1 MIDANTALQIGLVN
15 YVVPQAE
22 LTEKSQGIAYS
33 ILKNGPEAIRASLAC
48 IHKGYDVALDE
59 GLELEVKAFSELF
72 GSGETD
78 EGLTAFVE
86 KRKPDFRN

>member
-1 MIDANTALQIGLVN
+1 MVN
-15 YVVPQAE
+15 HVAP
-22 LTEKSQGIAYS
+22 LDKLLDKSCEVAQS
-33 ILKNGPEAIRASLAC
+33 ILKNGPEAIRISLEC
-48 IHKGYDVALDE
+48 INKGMDITLDE
-59 GLELEVKAFSELF
+59 GLDLEVKAFSELF